1 MLIAMP
7 IDAMMT
13 SLIVIT
19 ITTTTT
25 TNGGYYC
32 SLAQTFVGGSG
43 PQVGAPDPKTQPRRP
58 SERQRISRRGRRL
71 GRGACRRE
79 REFGRARPL

>member
-13 SLIVIT
+13 SPIVIT

-43 PQVGAPDPKTQPRRP
+43 PQVGAPDP
-58 SERQRISRRGRRL
+58 
-71 GRGACRRE
+71 
-79 REFGRARPL
+79 